1 MSDSEPEF
9 EDEHSTLEIA
19 SDASVTSETS
29 TFKKKKKPK
38 KKKKKKKPKR
48 KALSSVEKLA
58 DRITDRIEDR
68 IGITISARMALVAG
82 CRKIASE
89 NEGEDEGTK
98 QTHAVFGGFHDA
110 SSPSHIYFSCD

>member
-19 SDASVTSETS
+19 SVASVTSETS

-38 KKKKKKKPKR
+38 KKKKR